1 MKKRFRIIKEG
12 YADKYGDVNKFHYY
26 IKEYK
31 LIFWLF
37 YLIPLPI
44 SYGKWINDGNKPW
57 TSRIRFNTF
66 KDAELFTE
74 TVLERNKPRSKVIST
89 IEKEISC

>member
-12 YADKYGDVNKFHYY
+12 YADKYGDVRKFYYY

-31 LIFWLF
+31 SIFWLF

-44 SYGKWINDGNKPW
+44 PHGKWITDDNGPW
-57 TSRIRFNTF
+57 KNRIQFNTF
-66 KDAELFTE
+66 NDAELFTK

>member
-31 LIFWLF
+31 PIFWLF

-44 SYGKWINDGNKPW
+44 SHGKWVDDGNKP
-57 TSRIRFNTF
+57 
-66 KDAELFTE
+66 
-74 TVLERNKPRSKVIST
+74 
-89 IEKEISC
+89 

>member
-1 MKKRFRIIKEG
+1 MKKRFKIIKEG
-12 YADKYGDVNKFHYY
+12 YADKYGDVNKFYYY

-31 LIFWLF
+31 PIFWLF

-44 SYGKWINDGNKPW
+44 PHSKCIDV
-57 TSRIRFNTF
+57 RFDTF

-89 IEKEISC
+89 IETEISC